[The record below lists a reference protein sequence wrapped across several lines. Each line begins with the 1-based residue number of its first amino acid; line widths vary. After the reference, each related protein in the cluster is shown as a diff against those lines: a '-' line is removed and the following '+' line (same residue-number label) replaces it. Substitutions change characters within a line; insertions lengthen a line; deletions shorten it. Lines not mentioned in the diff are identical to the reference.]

1 MITITAII
9 QAKPGQ
15 ADNLKHALLAV
26 ADNVAENEPET
37 VGFFICQDTT
47 DPMILT
53 TYERFT
59 SEQAKNAHNNT
70 DAVSVFFDQAD
81 ALIEGPV
88 ILRNCEEI
96 SQK

>member
-9 QAKPGQ
+9 RAKAGQ
-15 ADNLKHALLAV
+15 ADNLKQALLAV
-26 ADNVAENEPET
+26 ADNVAENEPDT
-37 VGFFICQDTT
+37 VGFFICRDST
-47 DPMILT
+47 DPMIFT

-59 SEQAKNAHNNT
+59 SEQAKNFHNNS

-88 ILRNCEEI
+88 ILHTCKEI